1 MVTTGNVN
9 HNHCVKADP
18 KDPLPFCYTTDPNV
32 RYEHCDCGDSIT
44 ADNYSDDQYNE
55 DGPGLYAGYD
65 RYHPYGHGPYNPS
78 NSGYNP
84 WVINPFNQYR
94 QYGFGRQQES
104 SRRRQQGLCRSST
117 TLKGIAIWNS
127 AISGIKIQSIL
138 CFN

>member
-1 MVTTGNVN
+1 METTGNVS

-32 RYEHCDCGDSIT
+32 RYEHCDCGDSLT
-44 ADNYSDDQYNE
+44 DDNYSDDQYNE

-84 WVINPFNQYR
+84 LVINPFNQ
-94 QYGFGRQQES
+94 
-104 SRRRQQGLCRSST
+104 CRKSK

-138 CFN
+138 CFY